1 MSFAFHS
8 QRGKLVDHLSKEG
21 ATTAHGKF
29 HWNELM
35 TRDVAKAKNFYA
47 ESLGWTYDDVPMGEV
62 YGTYTI
68 IKSGDEMAGGMFKM
82 DGPMF
87 EGRPESWFTYV
98 AVDDLD
104 DRLRKAREAG
114 GTVMAR
120 ALGRARHRT
129 DCHRR
134 RHRRRG
140 AGVVGPVGRRDVTA
154 SASNVGHDQGR
165 RTRGSVRLMR
175 PRVDWP
181 G

>member
-1 MSFAFHS
+1 M
-8 QRGKLVDHLSKEG
+8 
-21 ATTAHGKF
+21 TAHGKF

-47 ESLGWTYDDVPMGEV
+47 ESLGWTYDDVPMGEM

-68 IKSGDEMAGGMFKM
+68 IKSGDEMAGGMSKM

-114 GTVMAR
+114 GTVMREPWDVPGIGRIAIVADTGGAVQGGGWSR
-120 ALGRARHRT
+120 RKAGCNRFRLECRARSGPPHARERQV
-129 DCHRR
+129 DAPA
-134 RHRRRG
+134 RG
-140 AGVVGPVGRRDVTA
+140 LAGVKNGA
-154 SASNVGHDQGR
+154 SP
-165 RTRGSVRLMR
+165 R
-175 PRVDWP
+175 PSAAW
-181 G
+181 

>member
-1 MSFAFHS
+1 M
-8 QRGKLVDHLSKEG
+8 
-21 ATTAHGKF
+21 TAHGKF

-114 GTVMAR
+114 GTVMR
-120 ALGRARHRT
+120 EPWDVPGIGRIAIVADT
-129 DCHRR
+129 G
-134 RHRRRG
+134 G
-140 AGVVGPVGRRDVTA
+140 AV
-154 SASNVGHDQGR
+154 QGWLVPSE
-165 RTRGSVRLMR
+165 GGM
-175 PRVDWP
+175 
-181 G
+181 